1 MKDLNLLKNHSK
13 TNFSRF
19 IQLLYSLSIFIIKN
33 KKCLFIFEVLLTI
46 KFKEMKKFLKK
57 LAYLGVDL
65 SNQTVEKIEESIKDL
80 IEKGDISEKK
90 GKKIVAKLIQKSEL
104 KKDYLERKINK
115 VLDKL
120 ALKKAKKGLKNLL
133 NENDIKHDLKI

>member
-90 GKKIVAKLIQKSEL
+90 GKK
-104 KKDYLERKINK
+104 
-115 VLDKL
+115 
-120 ALKKAKKGLKNLL
+120 
-133 NENDIKHDLKI
+133 